1 MKRRVLMKSG
11 LAFGAGVMIARQSTA
26 QGGTLNLYSARHYNT
41 DEALYGNF
49 ADLTGIKINR
59 IDAEP
64 DPLVERLRAEG
75 DKSPCD
81 VLITTDAGRIE
92 RARQMGLL
100 QAVSSKTLEAAVP
113 AHLRDPDGSWFG
125 FSKRARV
132 IFYNKAK
139 VQPSDVP
146 TYESLADP
154 KWKGRLLVRT
164 SGHIYNQ
171 SLTGSLLAALGPEK
185 TEAWAKGIAA
195 NLARAPRGG
204 DTDQIK
210 AIAAGEADLCLANTY
225 YFANLLRS
233 KKPED
238 RELAAKVGVVF
249 PNQADRGTHVN
260 ISGGA
265 VAKLRA
271 EQGSGREVPRVPGV
285 GAGAALLRRGQLG
298 VSGGCRCRAVARAEV
313 AGHLQG
319 GPAQRPRLRPEQ
331 RGSAE
336 DHGPRRLEVAAA
348 AIERLSRITGINEA
362 ATMSRAPAAASA
374 RRSSEANR

>member
-1 MKRRVLMKSG
+1 MTSG
-11 LAFGAGVMIARQSTA
+11 LGFAAGLAILARQSHA
-26 QGGTLNLYSARHYNT
+26 QAGTLNLYSARHYNT

-81 VLITTDAGRIE
+81 VFITTDAGRIE
-92 RARQMGLL
+92 RARQLGLL
-100 QAVSSKTLEAAVP
+100 QPVTSQTLATAVP
-113 AHLRDPDGSWFG
+113 AHLRDPDSGWFG

-132 IFYNKAK
+132 IVYSKAK
-139 VQPSDVP
+139 VQPTEVP

-185 TEAWAKGIAA
+185 TEAWAKGVAA

-210 AIAAGEADLCLANTY
+210 AVAAGEADLCVVNTY
-225 YFANLLRS
+225 YFANLMKS

-238 RELAAKVGVVF
+238 REIAAKVGVVF

-260 ISGGA
+260 ISGGGMARHAPNKEAA
-265 VAKLRA
+265 VKFL
-271 EQGSGREVPRVPGV
+271 EY
-285 GAGAALLRRGQLG
+285 L
-298 VSGGCRCRAVARAEV
+298 VSER
-313 AGHLQG
+313 
-319 GPAQRPRLRPEQ
+319 AQRYF
-331 RGSAE
+331 AE
-336 DHGPRRLEVAAA
+336 GNSEYPVLTGVELSVELKAFGPFKEDPLNARVYAQNNAEALK
-348 AIERLSRITGINEA
+348 IMERAGWK
-362 ATMSRAPAAASA
+362 
-374 RRSSEANR
+374 

>member
-1 MKRRVLMKSG
+1 VKRRDLFHSG
-11 LAFGAGVMIARQSTA
+11 LAFGVGVMIARQSTA
-26 QGGTLNLYSARHYNT
+26 QAGTLNLYSARHYNT

-81 VLITTDAGRIE
+81 VFITTDAGRIE

-100 QAVSSKTLEAAVP
+100 QAASSRTLDAAVP
-113 AHLRDPDGSWFG
+113 AHLRDPDGTWFG

-132 IFYNKAK
+132 ILYNKAK
-139 VQPSDVP
+139 VQPSEVP
-146 TYESLADP
+146 TYESLAEP

-185 TEAWAKGIAA
+185 TEAWARGIAA

-233 KKPED
+233 KKVED
-238 RELAAKVGVVF
+238 RELAAKLGVVF

-265 VAKLRA
+265 VARYAPNKD
-271 EQGSGREVPRVPGV
+271 
-285 GAGAALLRRGQLG
+285 AAVKFLEYL
-298 VSGGCRCRAVARAEV
+298 VSA
-313 AGHLQG
+313 Q
-319 GPAQRPRLRPEQ
+319 AQRYFAEGNSEYPVISGVELSPELKSLGTFKEDQ
-331 RGSAE
+331 LNARVYAQNNAE
-336 DHGPRRLEVAAA
+336 ALKIMD
-348 AIERLSRITGINEA
+348 
-362 ATMSRAPAAASA
+362 RAGWK
-374 RRSSEANR
+374 

>member
-1 MKRRVLMKSG
+1 MKSG
-11 LAFGAGVMIARQSTA
+11 LAFGAGVMIARQSAA
-26 QGGTLNLYSARHYNT
+26 QAGTLNLYSARHYNT
-41 DEALYGNF
+41 DEALYANF
-49 ADLTGIKINR
+49 ADLTGVKINR

-100 QAVSSKTLEAAVP
+100 QAISSKPLESAVP

-132 IFYNKAK
+132 IMYGKAK
-139 VQPSDVP
+139 VQPSEVP

-164 SGHIYNQ
+164 SAHIYNQ

-185 TEAWAKGIAA
+185 TEAWAKGIAV

-210 AIAAGEADLCLANTY
+210 AIAAGEADLCIANTY

-233 KKPED
+233 KKAED
-238 RELAAKVGVVF
+238 RELAAKVGIVF

-265 VAKLRA
+265 VAKHA
-271 EQGSGREVPRVPGV
+271 PNRE
-285 GAGAALLRRGQLG
+285 AAVKFLEYL
-298 VSGGCRCRAVARAEV
+298 VSA
-313 AGHLQG
+313 Q
-319 GPAQRPRLRPEQ
+319 AQRYFAEGNSEYPVISGVELSPELKSLGAFKEDQ
-331 RGSAE
+331 LNARVYAQNNAE
-336 DHGPRRLEVAAA
+336 ALKIMD
-348 AIERLSRITGINEA
+348 
-362 ATMSRAPAAASA
+362 RAGWK
-374 RRSSEANR
+374 

>member
-1 MKRRVLMKSG
+1 MKRRYLISG
-11 LAFGAGVMIARQSTA
+11 AAAFGMGAMIARPSGA
-26 QGGTLNLYSARHYNT
+26 QPGTLNLYSARHYNT

-59 IDAEP
+59 VDAEP

-75 DKSPCD
+75 DRSPCD
-81 VLITTDAGRIE
+81 VFITTDAGRIE

-100 QAVSSKTLEAAVP
+100 QAASSTALEAAVP
-113 AHLRDPDGSWFG
+113 AHLRDPDGNWFG
-125 FSKRARV
+125 FSMRARV
-132 IFYNKAK
+132 ILYNRAK
-139 VQPSDVP
+139 VQPSEAP

-185 TEAWAKGIAA
+185 TEAWARGIAA

-204 DTDQIK
+204 DTDQIR
-210 AIAAGEADLCLANTY
+210 AVAAGEADLCLANSY

-233 KKPED
+233 KKAED
-238 RELAAKVGVVF
+238 RELAARVGVVF

-265 VAKLRA
+265 VARHA
-271 EQGSGREVPRVPGV
+271 PNRD
-285 GAGAALLRRGQLG
+285 AAVKFLEYL
-298 VSGGCRCRAVARAEV
+298 VSA
-313 AGHLQG
+313 Q
-319 GPAQRPRLRPEQ
+319 AQRYFAEGNSEYPVIAGVDLSPELKSLGTFREDQ
-331 RGSAE
+331 LNARVYARNNAE
-336 DHGPRRLEVAAA
+336 ALKIMD
-348 AIERLSRITGINEA
+348 
-362 ATMSRAPAAASA
+362 RAGWK
-374 RRSSEANR
+374 

>member
-1 MKRRVLMKSG
+1 MKSG
-11 LAFGAGVMIARQSTA
+11 LALGAGVMITRHSMA
-26 QGGTLNLYSARHYNT
+26 QAGTLNLYSARHYNT
-41 DEALYGNF
+41 DEALYANF
-49 ADLTGIKINR
+49 SDLSGVKINR

-100 QAVSSKTLEAAVP
+100 QPVSSKTLEAAVP
-113 AHLRDPDGSWFG
+113 AHLRDPDGNWFG

-132 IFYNKAK
+132 IMYGKAK
-139 VQPSDVP
+139 VQPSEAP

-210 AIAAGEADLCLANTY
+210 AVAAGEADLCLANTY

-265 VAKLRA
+265 VAKH
-271 EQGSGREVPRVPGV
+271 SPNRE
-285 GAGAALLRRGQLG
+285 AAVKFLEYL
-298 VSGGCRCRAVARAEV
+298 VSA
-313 AGHLQG
+313 Q
-319 GPAQRPRLRPEQ
+319 AQRYFAEGNSEYPVIAGVEL
-331 RGSAE
+331 SAE
-336 DHGPRRLEVAAA
+336 LKSLGTFKEDQLNARVYAQNNA
-348 AIERLSRITGINEA
+348 EA
-362 ATMSRAPAAASA
+362 LKIMDRAGWK
-374 RRSSEANR
+374 